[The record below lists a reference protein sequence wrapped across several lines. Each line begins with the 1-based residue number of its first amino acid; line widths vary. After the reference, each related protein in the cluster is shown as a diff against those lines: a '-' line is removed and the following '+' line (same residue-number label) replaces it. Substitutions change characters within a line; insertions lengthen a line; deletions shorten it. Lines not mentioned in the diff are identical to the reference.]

1 MSWFPVW
8 MNFILRYPKCVS
20 TETLQ
25 IIRAKAEPSA
35 PLITQKEGVFQEEAC
50 PLVLRG
56 CDLTFTGDR
65 DVMPSL
71 MESSLSPS
79 AIHSRSLGRI
89 LPPCDK
95 ILQGSS
101 ITTNFL
107 HCFFSKGVLLFLKEL
122 LRYTIQR
129 YYIAPLPRDC
139 PLLSGPLNFLK
150 VLFSKSFNHLCGKKL
165 SSHAFLSHSG

>member
-1 MSWFPVW
+1 M
-8 MNFILRYPKCVS
+8 
-20 TETLQ
+20 
-25 IIRAKAEPSA
+25 
-35 PLITQKEGVFQEEAC
+35 
-50 PLVLRG
+50 LRG

-165 SSHAFLSHSG
+165 SSHAFLSHSGWGTGWPKSCGSYWYVSTQVRPSRFKLKCSCGLVMSFWKPTITKHS